1 MPHTTHQLLV
11 FGEILWDMLPSG
23 PQPGGAPANVAVQTH
38 ACGVDTLLVTAV
50 GDDDPG
56 RRMLAHLRERDMSAD
71 GVQIIPGVPTGSV
84 EVTLKGKG
92 MPDYC
97 IHTGVAWDQIALTPA
112 LRAAAQNARA
122 ICFGSLAQR
131 SPVSRDTLR
140 ALLKLAPP
148 GCQRFFDVNLRRP
161 WFDLEV
167 IQTSLS
173 HTDILKLN
181 DEELPVIADMLKLP
195 PDADAFALALFGKHP
210 VHTMLM
216 TMGSRGAA
224 LFARDMLHP
233 IHIPAAP
240 VEKIAD
246 TVGAGDAFSA
256 GYLAAT
262 LAGRLP
268 ESAARSGSALASR
281 ICAVSGAWLPP
292 GELITL

>member
-1 MPHTTHQLLV
+1 MTHTPQLIV

-23 PQPGGAPANVAVQTH
+23 PQPGGAPANVAVQAR
-38 ACGVDTLLVTAV
+38 ACGIDTLLITAV

-56 RRMLAHLRERDMSAD
+56 RQMLARLRERDLPAD
-71 GVQIIPGVPTGSV
+71 GVQIIPGVPTGAV
-84 EVTLKGKG
+84 EVTLKGQG
-92 MPDYC
+92 MPDYR
-97 IHTGVAWDQIALTPA
+97 IHTNVAWDQIALVPA

-131 SPVSRDTLR
+131 APVSRDTLR
-140 ALLKLAPP
+140 ALLDLVPV

-161 WFDLEV
+161 WPDFQV
-167 IQTSLS
+167 IELSLC

-181 DEELPVIADMLKLP
+181 DEELPIIADMLKLP
-195 PDADAFALALFGKHP
+195 TDANAFAPALFEKYP

-224 LFARDMLHP
+224 LFARDMLHS
-233 IHIPAAP
+233 IHIPPAP
-240 VEKIAD
+240 VEKIVD

-256 GYLAAT
+256 GYLAAI
-262 LAGRLP
+262 LIGRLP

-281 ICAVSGAWLPP
+281 ICAISGAWLPP
-292 GELITL
+292 GEHITL